1 MYLEF
6 ENITFQVMSNPET
19 FVLEEVSISQEFQ
32 GHLRPRSEFAVA
44 CQVSAASEE
53 FKPVREE
60 TNQVENCLLVASE
73 ELQIKAKTTEEDA
86 AAAATTTA
94 AVEVE
99 DGYQTPTSPKHKIP
113 TPRECPPAPK
123 KPRSTL
129 LMKRKASSDSHSILI
144 SLSTEELELLFRP
157 ILTDSG
163 CKSKK
168 GRTSDS
174 K

>member
-6 ENITFQVMSNPET
+6 DNITFQVMSNPET
-19 FVLEEVSISQEFQ
+19 FVLEEVANSLEFKR
-32 GHLRPRSEFAVA
+32 HLRPKSEFAIG
-44 CQVSAASEE
+44 CQVSASEE

-73 ELQIKAKTTEEDA
+73 ELQIKAKTTEDDA
-86 AAAATTTA
+86 VAAATAA

-99 DGYQTPTSPKHKIP
+99 DGYQTPTSPEHKIP
-113 TPRECPPAPK
+113 TPRQCPPAPK

-129 LMKRKASSDSHSILI
+129 LMKRKVPSDSHSFLI
-144 SLSTEELELLFRP
+144 SLSNEELELLFRP

-163 CKSKK
+163 CKNKK
-168 GRTSDS
+168 GRTGD
-174 K
+174 